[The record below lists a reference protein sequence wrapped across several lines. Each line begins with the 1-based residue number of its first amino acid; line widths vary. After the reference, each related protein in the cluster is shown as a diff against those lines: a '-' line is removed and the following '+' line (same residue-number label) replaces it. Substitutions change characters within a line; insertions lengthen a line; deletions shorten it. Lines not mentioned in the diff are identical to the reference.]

1 MKGVGEAGPEA
12 VLPIEKLD
20 SIVANAIIKAGGNS
34 DGGISISGNTFY
46 VREEDDIEKVARKL
60 YDLIERKKRGV
71 GLG

>member
-1 MKGVGEAGPEA
+1 MKGVGEAGAEA

-20 SIVANAIIKAGGNS
+20 SIVAKAIVKAGGNS
-34 DGGISISGNTFY
+34 NAGISISGNTFY
-46 VREEDDIEKVARKL
+46 VREDDDVEKIARRL